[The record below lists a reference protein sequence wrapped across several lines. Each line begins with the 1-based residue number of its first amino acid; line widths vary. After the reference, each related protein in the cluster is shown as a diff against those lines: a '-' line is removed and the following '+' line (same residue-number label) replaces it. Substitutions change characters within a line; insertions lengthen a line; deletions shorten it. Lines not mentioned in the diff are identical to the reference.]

1 MDNIEDI
8 IKNVIGKMADRKLE
22 DHQKIHRLWV
32 NILSESEL
40 KHTKLMGVKN
50 GTVSVYV
57 DSPAWLYQMNTQ
69 KRKILDRLKE
79 EISTIEYLSFRIGK
93 IT

>member
-8 IKNVIGKMADRKLE
+8 IKNVIGKMADRKLG

-32 NILSESEL
+32 NMLTESEL

-50 GTVSVYV
+50 GMVSVYV
-57 DSPAWLYQMNTQ
+57 DSPTWLYQMNTQ
-69 KRKILDRLKE
+69 KRKILGRLKE
-79 EISTIEYLSFRIGK
+79 EISTIEYISFRIGK